1 MSNGA
6 GGPSGI
12 ITRTYKSGSIIYFEG
27 DKSEYIYILK
37 AGKVFLTT
45 IKLDTGEEYKE
56 EVRQGEFFGVKSAL
70 GKYPREDTAQTMGN
84 TTVLVLTPADFERLV
99 LKNANVVK
107 KMLRVFSNQLR
118 RIVKMERSVL
128 GENEIVNPDAELFK
142 IGEYYY
148 KMGVEKHAQ
157 YAYKRYMEYY
167 PDGEHASLAMKR
179 VRAIDA
185 GEPAPP
191 DIGGHDAG
199 PVPAPPKQAAGGDD
213 FSFDEPDSRSKD
225 MIDFDDSAHEDEAP
239 AKGASAGS
247 TSLSSEMDDFFAD
260 TKSPGLDDFGLDDA
274 GASDSPREL
283 SEAGDAS
290 FTKGN
295 FSLALDFYQKIIS
308 LNKTSG
314 PDEKKLYE
322 KAHFDTGRCY
332 MELGKPKEAL
342 DLMSKVL
349 RNFTGS
355 PYVKPAIFHIGMIFE
370 SVNQKDKAITYY
382 NKVLNMSPKDK
393 LNSDALTKIKQLQGK

>member
-128 GENEIVNPDAELFK
+128 GETEIVNPDAELFK

-148 KMGVEKHAQ
+148 KAGVVKHAQ

-179 VRAIDA
+179 IRGIDA

-199 PVPAPPKQAAGGDD
+199 PVPAPQKPAAGGDD
-213 FSFDEPDSRSKD
+213 FSFDEPDQSKD
-225 MIDFDDSAHEDEAP
+225 MVDFDDSSHEDEAT
-239 AKGASAGS
+239 AKGAQADS

-260 TKSPGLDDFGLDDA
+260 TKSPGLDDLGMDDMV
-274 GASDSPREL
+274 ASDSPREL
-283 SEAGDAS
+283 NESADAS
-290 FTKGN
+290 FKKGN
-295 FSLALDFYQKIIS
+295 FTLALELYQKIIS
-308 LNKTSG
+308 LNKTAS
-314 PDEKKLYE
+314 PEEKKIFE
-322 KAHFDTGRCY
+322 KAHFDAGRCQ
-332 MELGKPKEAL
+332 MEMGRPKEAL

-355 PYVKPAIFHIGMIFE
+355 PYVKAAIFHIGMIFE

-393 LNSDALTKIKQLQGK
+393 LNSDALTKIKQLQEK

>member
-128 GENEIVNPDAELFK
+128 GETEIVNPDAELFK

-191 DIGGHDAG
+191 DIGGHDTG
-199 PVPAPPKQAAGGDD
+199 PAAAPPKQAAGEAD
-213 FSFDEPDSRSKD
+213 FSFDEPDQSKD

-239 AKGASAGS
+239 AKGSSASS
-247 TSLSSEMDDFFAD
+247 SSLSSEMDDFFAD
-260 TKSPGLDDFGLDDA
+260 TKNPGLDDLGIDDA
-274 GASDSPREL
+274 AASNSPREL
-283 SEAGDAS
+283 NESAEAS
-290 FTKGN
+290 FAKGN
-295 FSLALDFYQKIIS
+295 FSMALDLYQKIIS
-308 LNKTSG
+308 LNKTTG

-322 KAHFDTGRCY
+322 KAHFDAGRCY
-332 MELGKPKEAL
+332 MEMGKPKEAL
-342 DLMSKVL
+342 DFMSKVL

-355 PYVKPAIFHIGMIFE
+355 PYVKAAIFHIGMIFE
-370 SVNQKDKAITYY
+370 SVSQKEKAITYY

-393 LNSDALTKIKQLQGK
+393 LNSDALTKIKHLQGK

>member
-70 GKYPREDTAQTMGN
+70 GKYPREDTAQTVGN

-128 GENEIVNPDAELFK
+128 GETEIVNPDAELFK

-148 KMGVEKHAQ
+148 KAGVVKHAQ

-167 PDGEHASLAMKR
+167 PDGEKAALAMKR
-179 VRAIDA
+179 IRGIDA

-199 PVPAPPKQAAGGDD
+199 PAPAPPKQAEAD
-213 FSFDEPDSRSKD
+213 FSFDEPDQSKEKD
-225 MIDFDDSAHEDEAP
+225 MIDFDDSTHEDEAP
-239 AKGASAGS
+239 VPSQSASGG

-260 TKSPGLDDFGLDDA
+260 TKAPALDDFDA
-274 GASDSPREL
+274 DVTMSDSPRDL
-283 SEAGDAS
+283 NDAADTS
-290 FTKGN
+290 FGRGN
-295 FSLALDFYQKIIS
+295 YPMALEMYQKIIS
-308 LNKTSG
+308 LNRTAS
-314 PDEKKLYE
+314 PEEKKLYE
-322 KAHFDTGRCY
+322 KAHFDAGRCY
-332 MELGKPKEAL
+332 IEMGKPKEAL

-355 PYVKPAIFHIGMIFE
+355 PYLKPAIFHIGMIFE
-370 SVNQKDKAITYY
+370 SVNQKEKAITYY